1 MSEIKQTNFRI
12 NSESADKFRAFCE
25 EQNLNQAQGFD
36 HLIQVLELDRAKAVT
51 PDRAVEI
58 EEFERHAKAL
68 LSAYMYSL
76 EIAGSTEERVL
87 EQYRSKLDSKDA
99 TILDLQAKTEETK
112 AKLAGMEAEVREAV
126 ESQKKAEDR
135 LLVARE
141 RMESAEK
148 TASDKAAIA
157 EMLSGKLA
165 DAEEKL
171 KDYPALK
178 QAVESL
184 NKALR
189 EKDQMIAE
197 ALLSAEKTLAALEKE
212 KNKEV
217 QSLRDKID
225 ALKDEKAEL
234 KDELAAL
241 KAQIAELKAAT
252 IPHREDGKE

>member
-36 HLIQVLELDRAKAVT
+36 HLIQVLELDRAKAIT
-51 PDRAVEI
+51 PDRVVEI
-58 EEFERHAKAL
+58 EEFERHIKAL

-76 EIAGSTEERVL
+76 EIAGSAEERVL
-87 EQYRSKLDSKDA
+87 EQYRSKLDSKDT
-99 TILDLQAKTEETK
+99 TILGLQTRVEESN
-112 AKLAGMEAEVREAV
+112 AKLKEMEASVREAV
-126 ESQKKAEDR
+126 ESQKKAEDM
-135 LLVARE
+135 LVVARN

-165 DAEEKL
+165 EAEEKL
-171 KDYPALK
+171 KDYPVLK
-178 QAVESL
+178 QTVESL
-184 NKALR
+184 NGVLR

-197 ALLSAEKTLAALEKE
+197 TQLFAEKELATLEKE

-217 QSLRDKID
+217 QALRDKID
-225 ALKDEKAEL
+225 LLKDEKSEL
-234 KDELAAL
+234 KDEIAAL
-241 KAQIAELKAAT
+241 KAQIAELK
-252 IPHREDGKE
+252 